1 MTLSKNRPEGLAPDV
16 PWKEPCG
23 MCNHLS
29 EEHYW
34 DFENRKYK
42 KCSWCPCMKFVLKES
57 V

>member
-42 KCSWCPCMKFVLKES
+42 QCSWCTCAKFVLKE